1 MNTGRNTKQ
10 EPKVIIFKCAVDTR
24 LGNFYFHRGDM
35 LKAKADKMSNGVRIW
50 WVSYKDTVEPII
62 GLADSALNHLTGK
75 NTATPSEVEA
85 DLEDAPTM
93 SRQGNQKHTPH
104 RLIKLSL
111 AGAAYLRERKELK
124 DLAQEILNLT
134 TQDDL
139 ENLTVHARLINRR
152 LAEEDAQ

>member
-10 EPKVIIFKCAVDTR
+10 EPKVINFKCAVSER
-24 LGNFYFHRGDM
+24 FGNVLLHPGDE
-35 LKAKADKMSNGVRIW
+35 LSARRDGKYW
-50 WVSYKDTVEPII
+50 WVSYTNNSVGPIAGMSYTFI
-62 GLADSALNHLTGK
+62 NLLAGK
-75 NTATPSEVEA
+75 TIITMPEVEA